1 MQHAQKMILVNPETL
16 STAKDK
22 PVPSESVARTRLDQ
36 ELKDIL
42 NRVDL
47 EPYDK
52 LQQYNQVLQ
61 RYLTYYNSSS
71 KQPMTLKILHDKP
84 KADPPQA
91 EDGPLQTPR
100 PKDKDMPVHDGHNDD
115 SHYQEVN
122 DTSSR
127 LMANFPVVIKKKA
140 DTLLDMIKNS
150 KGLMNFNESGEL
162 LLEGNVISGTHISDL
177 IYDVLMEKAGLE
189 PKGSEQFLKGL
200 ARLNVPERLIR
211 NKTRRAT
218 LRNIKQISPSKRSSK
233 TSISKVS
240 KSKGKKTAYNRPI
253 RKAYFNWE
261 SY

>member
-16 STAKDK
+16 SAAKDK
-22 PVPSESVARTRLDQ
+22 PVSSESVARTRLDQ

-71 KQPMTLKILHDKP
+71 KRPMTLKIQHDKP
-84 KADPPQA
+84 KADQPQTEDGPPQA
-91 EDGPLQTPR
+91 PP
-100 PKDKDMPVHDGHNDD
+100 PVDKDTPIIDGHNDA
-115 SHYQEVN
+115 SHYQEVK
-122 DTSSR
+122 DASSR

-150 KGLMNFNESGEL
+150 KGIMDFNESGEL

-189 PKGSEQFLKGL
+189 PQGSEQFLKGL

-211 NKTRRAT
+211 NKNRRAT
-218 LRNIKQISPSKRSSK
+218 LRNLKHISPIKRSSK
-233 TSISKVS
+233 TSTSIVS
-240 KSKGKKTAYNRPI
+240 KRKSKNTGYKRPVGRAYL
-253 RKAYFNWE
+253 NWE